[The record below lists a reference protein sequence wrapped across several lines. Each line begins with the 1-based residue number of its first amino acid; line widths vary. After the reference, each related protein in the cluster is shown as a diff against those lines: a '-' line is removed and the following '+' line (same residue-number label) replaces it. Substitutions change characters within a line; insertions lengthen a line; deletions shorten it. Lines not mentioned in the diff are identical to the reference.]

1 MRLSPS
7 KAFAVGLVLVFCA
20 FGAEQGSAASKTPL
34 DGSSVPNIMVDE
46 GTPIIMQG
54 LERPKR
60 ASQGRRDTSKET
72 ERKTTERHIKIPRGS
87 AGFVPPP
94 SPSGGLPRTPLL
106 GQAPVAAPYNPPPV
120 SNPSERIGQF
130 NQSFQFNKGLGN
142 NPTDRDS
149 YLRYNF
155 NR

>member
-1 MRLSPS
+1 
-7 KAFAVGLVLVFCA
+7 
-20 FGAEQGSAASKTPL
+20 
-34 DGSSVPNIMVDE
+34 
-46 GTPIIMQG
+46 
-54 LERPKR
+54 
-60 ASQGRRDTSKET
+60 
-72 ERKTTERHIKIPRGS
+72 
-87 AGFVPPP
+87 
-94 SPSGGLPRTPLL
+94 LL